1 MGAVTDNQN
10 TPLRQSARG
19 EPAWEIAM
27 LFPAQGLWTEES
39 YLALSSNR
47 LMELNDGCLEIL
59 SMPTYFHEL
68 IVEYLYDLLRVF
80 VREQAL
86 GKVMRAPLPI
96 RLWPGQMREPDI
108 LFLRPERLK
117 RLATEGNR
125 AQPDGADLVV
135 EVVSPGPQNRE
146 RDLDVKRLEYARAGI
161 AEYWI
166 VDPELQTITVLEL
179 IGDAYQ
185 VAGEFGIVQSA
196 RSLLLPGFSVSV
208 QATFEAGDAD
218 CV

>member
-1 MGAVTDNQN
+1 MSAIADNSH
-10 TPLRQSARG
+10 PPRPPSARG
-19 EPAWEIAM
+19 EPTWEIAT
-27 LFPAQGLWTEES
+27 LFPVQGSWTEES

-68 IVEYLYDLLRVF
+68 IVEYLYDLLRAF
-80 VREQAL
+80 VRQNSM

-96 RLWPGQMREPDI
+96 RLWAGQMREPDV
-108 LFLRPERLK
+108 LFLRPERLQL
-117 RLATEGNR
+117 LAKAGNR
-125 AQPDGADLVV
+125 AQPDGADLVM

-166 VDPELQTITVLEL
+166 IDPELQTITVLEL
-179 IGDAYQ
+179 AGDAYR
-185 VAGEFGIVQSA
+185 VSGEFKTDQTATSI
-196 RSLLLPGFSVSV
+196 LLTGFSVSV
-208 QATFEAGDAD
+208 EAAFAAGEVD
-218 CV
+218 